1 MTRLTKQVLSL
12 LVVAGSLA
20 PAALAGNKENPKDT
34 LQKAFQQANLWT
46 QGPVKLSA
54 DITLPHANRDGSD
67 ATLHYIASWAGP
79 EKWRVEYPENGLNQI
94 TVLSNNKLYFSSA
107 LPNPLVPLVQF
118 ESAIAALDGGNP
130 AGPYMFPPLDLE
142 KVKFESSKK
151 KINNVDAHCIA
162 FGDPLMTYCI
172 DPATYHV
179 LTAAITMGGAEI
191 SSFEFDDYAT
201 SGSVQYPQTIKVN
214 YAGKPLVS
222 GKMTISRTE
231 KFADALFAAPEKA
244 TSMDFASC
252 PDVAT
257 KFTAPHLD
265 KSVPAKMSDAAKK
278 AKKQG
283 LVWII
288 ATVGPDGSVSKATVI
303 GGDPDLNAAATDAVQ
318 QDKFTPYQRCGQ
330 AVTFQKLIIV
340 PFMPSAQKAFDS
352 PALGHG

>member
-1 MTRLTKQVLSL
+1 MTRLRKQVLSL
-12 LVVAGSLA
+12 LVVAGSLS
-20 PAALAGNKENPKDT
+20 PAAFAGNKEAPKDT

-54 DITLPHANRDGSD
+54 DVTLPKANRDGSD

-79 EKWRVEYPENGLNQI
+79 EKWRVEYPEKGLEQV
-94 TVLSNNKLYFSSA
+94 TVLNNNKLYFSSA
-107 LPNPLVPLVQF
+107 LANPLVPLVQF

-130 AGPYMFPPLDLE
+130 AGPYAFPPMDLE
-142 KVKFESSKK
+142 KVKFENSKK

-162 FGDPLMTYCI
+162 FGEPLTTYCI

-179 LTAAITMGGAEI
+179 LTVSITISGAEI
-191 SSFEFDDYAT
+191 SSFEYSDYAT

-222 GKMTISRTE
+222 GKMTVSRGE
-231 KFADALFAAPEKA
+231 KFADTLFATPEKA
-244 TSMDFASC
+244 TSMDFTSC

-283 LVWII
+283 LVWIL
-288 ATVGPDGSVSKATVI
+288 ATVGADGSVTKATVI
-303 GGDPDLNAAATDAVQ
+303 GGDPDLNPAASEAVQ
-318 QDKFTPYQRCGQ
+318 QYKFTPYQRCGQ
-330 AVTFQKLIIV
+330 AVSFQKLVIV
-340 PFMPSAQKAFDS
+340 PFIPSVQKNPDMAPVS
-352 PALGHG
+352 H